1 MKEIRA
7 TEKIGP
13 GLFSD
18 DTLELQFNFEDGA
31 RLEVELV
38 ATTPDI
44 IVELT
49 KKGVKFA
56 DFKNDMEAAESFIK
70 LFNRIC
76 VKAKYI
82 RPDGEEQPL
91 VGKFKDRIIQLP
103 VVMAAIIDESRKHGV
118 EVEQADEGN
127 SES

>member
-1 MKEIRA
+1 MKEIAA

-18 DTLELQFNFEDGA
+18 DTLELQFNFADGA
-31 RLEVELV
+31 RLEVELI
-38 ATTPDI
+38 ATTPDV

-49 KKGVKFA
+49 KKGVKFSE
-56 DFKNDMEAAESFIK
+56 FKSDVEAAENFTK

-76 VKAKYI
+76 VKAKYL
-82 RPDGEEQPL
+82 RPDGTDQPL

-103 VVMAAIIDESRKHGV
+103 GVMASIIDESRKHGV